1 MLQPT
6 SCGPGP
12 PLPPPPPPPPP
23 SLGGHANNDVYPPR
37 LEAEKRM
44 KKHGKY
50 VAPGQRQKSIAGEAK
65 TEMKRTTKAAAA
77 SAAAEPLADNVLV
90 EKSVAAQCV
99 DDDDFS
105 ITTKAAAIKTT
116 ITKAAKTYRNCAA
129 HIGRGEDNP
138 NKNKNSWPI
147 LKLPM
152 MLAAMMT
159 TKTPP
164 TPVAAGVT
172 RKIDFEAKT
181 AAEQIIAADKEAA
194 TVGVTI
200 TTTSATAIFVNS
212 DSSNSATKV
221 TTKTST
227 PTTKWLLM
235 WLMLFGVMAQAPLH
249 QVAAEKSKHYYM
261 QALCKNH
268 FLQQLYRK
276 IDGAVLWS
284 QNERNLDCIITFQTH
299 SILQRFMLRFDML
312 QLDCNDHLYVYD
324 GAHAVATPKVDIS
337 CRNTKQTV
345 SSILTRTNFVT
356 LKYVTDNWGTD
367 ANGFKLVITSV
378 KDPKH
383 TCNDFTCAAREF
395 CISPDLLC
403 DGINHCGDNSD
414 ESVCQSETAATV
426 FGVDMTWFVLIVV
439 GIVLV
444 LSAVIV
450 GISICVCRRQDETN
464 LNQNTAIQM
473 HHTAETNGSSKH
485 LHYHHGGTLSR
496 EHTQLPPTSGNWHH
510 PAGPYGYHRILRNL
524 SKMATKVR
532 PIWCLANSVN

>member
-1 MLQPT
+1 MLLPT

-12 PLPPPPPPPPP
+12 PLPPPPPPPP
-23 SLGGHANNDVYPPR
+23 SQTTMNNNVSDKTHRLGP
-37 LEAEKRM
+37 EKRV
-44 KKHGKY
+44 GKLSENVTQKY
-50 VAPGQRQKSIAGEAK
+50 QKSIVGETK
-65 TEMKRTTKAAAA
+65 TNINDIATTVTKTATTAAARNLKQFA
-77 SAAAEPLADNVLV
+77 GNVLV
-90 EKSVAAQCV
+90 EGMDFKSLVECV
-99 DDDDFS
+99 DDDSDDFS
-105 ITTKAAAIKTT
+105 ITAKVNKKTPT
-116 ITKAAKTYRNCAA
+116 DSNCAA
-129 HIGRGEDNP
+129 NIECCSSNS
-138 NKNKNSWPI
+138 KNKNIWSI
-147 LKLPM
+147 FKLP
-152 MLAAMMT
+152 LLL
-159 TKTPP
+159 
-164 TPVAAGVT
+164 VAVI
-172 RKIDFEAKT
+172 KAKT
-181 AAEQIIAADKEAA
+181 LLKSVADEKRKMNCE
-194 TVGVTI
+194 
-200 TTTSATAIFVNS
+200 
-212 DSSNSATKV
+212 
-221 TTKTST
+221 TKTST
-227 PTTKWLLM
+227 EQILIANKAMATVGTTATEIATATTMAKTSAAITTTVPVMKWLLM
-235 WLMLFGVMAQAPLH
+235 WLMIFAIMAQAPLH
-249 QVAAEKSKHYYM
+249 QVSAEKSKHYYM

-324 GAHAVATPKVDIS
+324 GAHAVATPKIDIS

-414 ESVCQSETAATV
+414 ESVCQSETATTV

-450 GISICVCRRQDETN
+450 GISICVCRRQDEAN
-464 LNQNTAIQM
+464 LNQNTAMQM

-510 PAGPYGYHRILRNL
+510 PAGPYGYHRILRIL

>member
-1 MLQPT
+1 MLRPT

-23 SLGGHANNDVYPPR
+23 TLSTAGGRVNNKRSR
-37 LEAEKRM
+37 LA
-44 KKHGKY
+44 GKCVET
-50 VAPGQRQKSIAGEAK
+50 VAQKQLKSIVVVAESVAESKAK
-65 TEMKRTTKAAAA
+65 IATTTSSRVAAAA
-77 SAAAEPLADNVLV
+77 ERLAANTAAERTEGLQSAKADGDFCIPTTATTVLV
-90 EKSVAAQCV
+90 CTTTNSSKAYTTVIAECAKQNKNNNNWSIFKLPMLLATAWATITTTLTVTDAKSDFERKSVAKQV
-99 DDDDFS
+99 
-105 ITTKAAAIKTT
+105 
-116 ITKAAKTYRNCAA
+116 
-129 HIGRGEDNP
+129 
-138 NKNKNSWPI
+138 KNATG
-147 LKLPM
+147 M
-152 MLAAMMT
+152 QT
-159 TKTPP
+159 
-164 TPVAAGVT
+164 
-172 RKIDFEAKT
+172 
-181 AAEQIIAADKEAA
+181 A
-194 TVGVTI
+194 TVGVVD
-200 TTTSATAIFVNS
+200 TTTEASA
-212 DSSNSATKV
+212 K
-221 TTKTST
+221 TTKTDANANSECST
-227 PTTKWLLM
+227 TMAATAPSIKWLLM
-235 WLMLFGVMAQAPLH
+235 WLMLFGVMAQAPQH

-450 GISICVCRRQDETN
+450 GISICVCRRQEESN